1 MQQKSLIKKFVGD
14 KAFYKM
20 VLAVAVPI
28 MVQNGIS
35 NFVGLLDNIMV
46 GQTGTE
52 QMSGVAIV
60 NQLFFVYY
68 LCIFGGLAG
77 AGIFTAQYF
86 GTKDYEGIKTTF
98 RFKLWMGFIITLGAV
113 AIFSFWGR
121 DLIYTYLQGSNDGG
135 DIELALEAG
144 ESYMRLMLIGFLPF
158 MFLQVYA
165 GILRECGET
174 VIPMKAGIIAVLVN
188 LLFNYILIYGHFGFP
203 AMGVNGAAIATVIS
217 RFVEIG
223 IVIVWT
229 TMHRDKCRY
238 LDGVFSTLKVP
249 MGLTVKYFITSIPL
263 LLNETLWSTGFAFL
277 TQCYSTRGLNVVAG
291 YNIAGTI
298 NNLFNVVFFAMGDA
312 IAIIVGQLLGAGEME
327 KARDTDNKIIA
338 FGVFLG
344 ALSGL
349 MAAAVSGIF
358 PLIYKTN
365 PEARH
370 IATAFILVQALFT
383 PQMAFLH
390 NSYFTLRSGGRTMIT
405 FIFDS
410 VFMWCISVPAAYMI
424 SRYTDVNAILMYA
437 YVQALEISK
446 VVVGFILV
454 KRGTWMKNLVK
465 K

>member
-249 MGLTVKYFITSIPL
+249 MSLAVKYFITSIPL